1 MTGRRSAARDWPVS
15 CWAAALHCP
24 PEEAPLRYDAP
35 GKAPDGRPVSQH
47 QPQPWAGGLR
57 RGGPPGGVG
66 CGAGAA
72 CARRVWEH
80 LSPEERS
87 HAADDAAFFRLWTA
101 KEALLKCRGGRLEQ
115 LREPAS
121 FLTPE
126 GFALPGYAFFP
137 VQLPEG
143 WTGTLCLA
151 EKRT

>member
-1 MTGRRSAARDWPVS
+1 MPPTMRRSS
-15 CWAAALHCP
+15 
-24 PEEAPLRYDAP
+24 
-35 GKAPDGRPVSQH
+35 
-47 QPQPWAGGLR
+47 
-57 RGGPPGGVG
+57 
-66 CGAGAA
+66 
-72 CARRVWEH
+72 
-80 LSPEERS
+80 
-87 HAADDAAFFRLWTA
+87 
-101 KEALLKCRGGRLEQ
+101 GRLEQ